1 MRRLR
6 DVFYVNANVDE
17 GYYEYYGMEF
27 SEFLRYCPLPI
38 PRILFLDPRVYH
50 NEPLNLAMSMT
61 TLNEQAIADLARQ
74 GAYEL
79 GNFHWMDYASEEG
92 LARCTGQEKAEILYL
107 NCYCRPLHTA
117 FFESIGNRFVYLAHD
132 DGWYCRLYCRDMAVF
147 GDIIANKIIG
157 HFATNKRRKMHPIGD
172 AIKTQLLEWADGGLL
187 IDFSEAFVHKNSCSV
202 NIYEIG
208 KFSYMSEM
216 YHNLSEIKQAAKREG
231 WLEQS
236 NKVWKMGSWAASE
249 T

>member
-6 DVFYVNANVDE
+6 DVFYVNANADE
-17 GYYEYYGMEF
+17 SYYEYYGMEF

-38 PRILFLDPRVYH
+38 PQILLLDPRVYD

-61 TLNEQAIADLARQ
+61 TLDEQAIASLARQ

-92 LARCTGQEKAEILYL
+92 LARCTEQEKAEILYL
-107 NCYCRPLHTA
+107 NHYCNPLHTA
-117 FFESIGNRFVYLAHD
+117 FFTSVGNRFVYLAHD
-132 DGWYCRLYCRDMAVF
+132 DGWYCRLYCKDMAVF

-157 HFATNKRRKMHPIGD
+157 HFATNKRRKMYPIGSE
-172 AIKTQLLEWADGGLL
+172 IKSQLLEWAKGGLL
-187 IDFSEAFVHKNSCSV
+187 IDFSVTHTRRNHCGISF
-202 NIYEIG
+202 YEIG
-208 KFSYMSEM
+208 NFSQMDDM
-216 YHNLSEIKQAAKREG
+216 YHNLDQKMHFATRNG
-231 WLEQS
+231 WLEQT

-249 T
+249 M